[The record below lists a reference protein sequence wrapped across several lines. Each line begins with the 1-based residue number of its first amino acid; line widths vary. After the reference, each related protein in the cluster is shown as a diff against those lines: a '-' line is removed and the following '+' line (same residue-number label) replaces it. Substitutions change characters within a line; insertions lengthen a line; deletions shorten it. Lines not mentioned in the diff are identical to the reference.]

1 MSCCR
6 KLSILRRAPVKFAL
20 SMQEP
25 RHCPPS
31 GQSCL
36 AVRRPGLR
44 VAAQQL
50 PPPTLAAAR
59 APGNRRI
66 RIDPQPHVR
75 PAAAAA
81 VVGVCGRRCIAS
93 YRSLQP
99 RRAISCGYGVG
110 RAGFDQETARRA
122 RAIRTKLR
130 RGGGRAPA
138 PSGGG
143 RGPERRRV
151 DVDRRRG
158 FAAAGDGATLGRRWR
173 FDPGVRRS
181 GKRFAAVARLRAAA
195 GRELPHDQKQVA
207 RCRFLRRLARFDAA
221 STEAAPAWNLRRH
234 LRV

>member
-1 MSCCR
+1 
-6 KLSILRRAPVKFAL
+6 
-20 SMQEP
+20 MQEP

-36 AVRRPGLR
+36 AARRPGLR
-44 VAAQQL
+44 VAAQQF
-50 PPPTLAAAR
+50 PPSTLAGAR

-66 RIDPQPHVR
+66 RFDPQPHVR
-75 PAAAAA
+75 PGAAAA
-81 VVGVCGRRCIAS
+81 VVGVCGRRCTAS
-93 YRSLQP
+93 YRSLRR
-99 RRAISCGYGVG
+99 RRAISCDSGVG

-143 RGPERRRV
+143 GGLDRRRV

-181 GKRFAAVARLRAAA
+181 GKRFAAVARFAGCGWPRAAA
-195 GRELPHDQKQVA
+195 ATKNRSLGAAFLGASRVSTPRRRRQCRHGTCGAICEFEYEA
-207 RCRFLRRLARFDAA
+207 RKLR
-221 STEAAPAWNLRRH
+221 
-234 LRV
+234 